1 MTAKERRKRAA
12 TGSPADSRLPGARTS
27 CAYGV
32 RSSGWVFGDFLFDR
46 MDAGGRAPT
55 VGALGGAGAVA
66 EAIQKK
72 VIRLRERDSNNR
84 RINDTLN

>member
-1 MTAKERRKRAA
+1 
-12 TGSPADSRLPGARTS
+12 
-27 CAYGV
+27 
-32 RSSGWVFGDFLFDR
+32 
-46 MDAGGRAPT
+46 MDAGDRAPT